1 MKVILFT
8 ITTTLLIFLFQNCQ
22 RKTQPQDPIVWKKIK
37 LDFKSIDNDGLSGP
51 DNGKVAIN
59 YEFCIPNEPLYW
71 LEVSKIDP
79 SAQKTQGKGRV
90 NCSTG
95 TSLVIG
101 TTHQK
106 NYKKILYDLA
116 SLKYVKEIQQT
127 FWE

>member
-1 MKVILFT
+1 MKILLFT
-8 ITTTLLIFLFQNCQ
+8 FATTLFILLFQNCQ
-22 RKTQPQDPIVWKKIK
+22 RKIKSEDPNVWKKIK
-37 LDFKSIDNDGLSGP
+37 LDFKSIDYNGLSGP

-71 LEVSKIDP
+71 REVSKIDP
-79 SAQKTQGKGRV
+79 SAQKTHGKGRI
-90 NCSTG
+90 NCGTG

-101 TTHQK
+101 STHQK

-116 SLKYVKEIQQT
+116 SLKYVHEIQQT